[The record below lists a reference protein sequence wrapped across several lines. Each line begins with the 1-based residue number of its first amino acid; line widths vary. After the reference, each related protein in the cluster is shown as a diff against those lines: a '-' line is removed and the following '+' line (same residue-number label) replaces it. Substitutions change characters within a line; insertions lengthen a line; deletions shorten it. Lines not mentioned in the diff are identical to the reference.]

1 MQRLATR
8 ARTTCPECG
17 HSNHPD
23 APRCDACGHRGA
35 GTALP
40 PAPPLIVRRDRPLVY
55 LGIGAVAAIAF
66 TLTPLL
72 KYMGWFLSSLVHE
85 AGHCAAAWTM
95 GCPSIPAIRLDG
107 HAAAVHGEQS
117 KVFAAVVF
125 LGLAYYAWRRR
136 SIPLGAL
143 ALAHPVLAFTG
154 ARDWFFLLAGHLSE
168 IAFGGVF
175 FWRALVGGFTQ
186 SRPERVAYGAC
197 AWYLVL
203 GNVWLS
209 GGLMFSESVRQ
220 WYRGSG
226 SFGLE
231 NDYLRLAKS
240 LHIGVGAVAFLMLLV
255 ALAALPVA
263 WRFALRT
270 AR

>member
-1 MQRLATR
+1 MHPLATR
-8 ARTTCPECG
+8 ARTICPECG
-17 HSNHPD
+17 HANHPD
-23 APRCDACGHRGA
+23 APRCDACGRRGES
-35 GTALP
+35 ALP
-40 PAPPLIVRRDRPLVY
+40 PAPPLVERRDRPLAY
-55 LGIGAVAAIAF
+55 LGIGAALAVAF

-72 KYMGWFLSSLVHE
+72 KYMGWFLTSLVHE
-85 AGHCAAAWTM
+85 AGHCAAAWAM

-117 KVFAAVVF
+117 KVFAAAV
-125 LGLAYYAWRRR
+125 LAGLAYYAWRRR
-136 SIPLGAL
+136 SLALGAL
-143 ALAHPVLAFTG
+143 ALAYPLLAFTG
-154 ARDWFFLLAGHLSE
+154 ARDGLFLLAGHLSE

-175 FWRALVGGFTQ
+175 FWRALVGGFTR
-186 SRPERVAYGAC
+186 SRPERVLYSAC
-197 AWYLVL
+197 AWYLVI

-209 GGLMFSESVRQ
+209 GGLMLSESVRQ

-226 SFGLE
+226 SFGLT
-231 NDYLRLAKS
+231 NDYLRLAGS
-240 LHIGVGAVAFLMLLV
+240 LHVGVGVVAFFMLLV

>member
-1 MQRLATR
+1 MLTKE
-8 ARTTCPECG
+8 RTTCAACG
-17 HSNHPD
+17 HSNHAD
-23 APRCDACGHRGA
+23 APRCDKCGRA
-35 GTALP
+35 AAMP
-40 PAPPLIVRRDRPLVY
+40 PRPPDLVRKEDRPLVY

-85 AGHCAAAWTM
+85 AGHCAAAWAA

-117 KVFAAVVF
+117 KIFAACVLVA
-125 LGLAYYAWRRR
+125 LAIYAWRRR
-136 SIPLGAL
+136 SIALGAL
-143 ALAHPVLAFTG
+143 ALVYPLITFTG
-154 ARDWFFLLAGHLSE
+154 VRDWIFLLAGHLSE

-186 SRPERVAYGAC
+186 SRAERVAYAAC
-197 AWYLVL
+197 AWYFVL
-203 GNVWLS
+203 SNIWLA
-209 GGLMFSESVRQ
+209 GGLIFSESVRQ

-226 SFGLE
+226 SFGLT
-231 NDYLRLAKS
+231 NDYLRLANS
-240 LHIGVGAVAFLMLLV
+240 LHVGVGVVAFLMLLV

>member
-1 MQRLATR
+1 M
-8 ARTTCPECG
+8 
-17 HSNHPD
+17 
-23 APRCDACGHRGA
+23 
-35 GTALP
+35 
-40 PAPPLIVRRDRPLVY
+40 RRDNPLVY

-72 KYMGWFLSSLVHE
+72 KYMGWFLASLCHE
-85 AGHCAAAWTM
+85 AGHAAAAWAM
-95 GCPSIPAIRLDG
+95 GCPAVPAIRLDG

-117 KVFAAVVF
+117 RIFATCVLIAI
-125 LGLAYYAWRRR
+125 AIYAWRMR
-136 SIPLGAL
+136 SKALGAV
-143 ALAHPVLAFTG
+143 ALAYPVFAFTG
-154 ARDWFFLLAGHLSE
+154 VRDAFFLLAGHLSE
-168 IAFGGVF
+168 IAFAGVF

-186 SRPERVAYGAC
+186 TRAERVAYGAC

-203 GNVWLS
+203 GNIWLA
-209 GGLMFSESVRQ
+209 GGLIFSDSVRA

-240 LHIGVGAVAFLMLLV
+240 LHVGVGVVAFFMLLV

-270 AR
+270 AK

>member
-1 MQRLATR
+1 MPAALA
-8 ARTTCPECG
+8 A
-17 HSNHPD
+17 
-23 APRCDACGHRGA
+23 
-35 GTALP
+35 
-40 PAPPLIVRRDRPLVY
+40 APPPGPPRMEVKDRPLVY

-85 AGHCAAAWTM
+85 AGHCAAAWAM
-95 GCPSIPAIRLDG
+95 GCPSVPAIRLDG

-117 KVFAAVVF
+117 KLFAAVVF
-125 LGLAYYAWRRR
+125 AGLAYWAWRKR
-136 SIPLGAL
+136 SWPLGAA
-143 ALAHPVLAFTG
+143 ALAHPLVAFTG

-175 FWRALVGGFTQ
+175 FWRALVGGFTR
-186 SRPERVAYGAC
+186 SRPERVLYAAC

-209 GGLMFSESVRQ
+209 GGLMFSESVRA

-226 SFGLE
+226 SFGLT
-231 NDYLRLAKS
+231 NDYLRLANS
-240 LHIGVGAVAFLMLLV
+240 LHVGVGTVAFFMLLV

>member
-1 MQRLATR
+1 VLTKERK
-8 ARTTCPECG
+8 TCPACG
-17 HSNHPD
+17 HANHAD
-23 APRCDACGHRGA
+23 APRCDKCARPSA
-35 GTALP
+35 VLP
-40 PAPPLIVRRDRPLVY
+40 PRPPVIARADRPLVY

-72 KYMGWFLSSLVHE
+72 KYMGWFLAALVHE
-85 AGHCAAAWTM
+85 AGHAAAAWAM
-95 GCPSIPAIRLDG
+95 GCPAIPAIRLDG

-117 KVFAAVVF
+117 RIFAACVLVA
-125 LGLAYYAWRRR
+125 LAICAWRRR
-136 SIPLGAL
+136 SKAL
-143 ALAHPVLAFTG
+143 AAIAALYPLFAFTG
-154 ARDWFFLLAGHLSE
+154 VRDGFFLLAGHLSE

-186 SRPERVAYGAC
+186 TRAERVAYGAC

-209 GGLMFSESVRQ
+209 GGLMFSESVRV

-226 SFGLE
+226 SFGLT
-231 NDYLRLAKS
+231 NDYLMLARS
-240 LHIGVGAVAFLMLLV
+240 LHVGVGVVAFVMLLV
-255 ALAALPVA
+255 ALASLPVA
-263 WRFALRT
+263 WRFAART